1 MGNYCWL
8 VSISFPSDAYTE
20 CNMQGD
26 HKYLIKFDKEKD
38 LHPVFYKEL
47 VLPLFDTY
55 IPNESSGSEEEP
67 EAISTWI
74 HLPQRKKIKVTK
86 K

>member
-8 VSISFPSDAYTE
+8 VSISLPSDAYTE
-20 CNMQGD
+20 CDMQGD

-55 IPNESSGSEEEP
+55 IPNESNGSEEEP
-67 EAISTWI
+67 EAILFACTFVRR
-74 HLPQRKKIKVTK
+74 RK
-86 K
+86 